1 MKITE
6 QQLRNIIK
14 ESIEDSQ
21 AEEVAKIMSL
31 WELDDPD
38 GGMEMWEMIKE
49 LAYSSGVIKHPDLR
63 IWSILEPTTGNITW
77 DELNYDQATSF
88 DYLAFTVY
96 MDSEG
101 SAIDNTPSAEDIEYA
116 KQSFLQENPGM
127 TNGPRFE
134 LDEEDFAVKVTPVID
149 ELRKR
154 GM

>member
-1 MKITE
+1 MKLLRETIRKLITE
-6 QQLRNIIK
+6 SN
-14 ESIEDSQ
+14 EASQ
-21 AEEVAKIMSL
+21 AEEVAKIMDL
-31 WELDDPD
+31 WKLDDPD

-49 LAYSSGVIKHPDLR
+49 LAYSSGVTKHPDLR

-101 SAIDNTPSAEDIEYA
+101 SAIDNPPSIEDIGYA

-127 TNGPRFE
+127 INGPRFE
-134 LDEEDFAVKVTPVID
+134 VDEEDFAVKTTIAEVA
-149 ELRKR
+149 
-154 GM
+154 